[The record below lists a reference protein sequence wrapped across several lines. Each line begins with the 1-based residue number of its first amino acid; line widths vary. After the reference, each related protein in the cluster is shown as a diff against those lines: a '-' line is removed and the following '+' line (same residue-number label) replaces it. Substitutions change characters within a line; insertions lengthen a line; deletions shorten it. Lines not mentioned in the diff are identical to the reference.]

1 MKIVSGQLKGR
12 NFYMPAQ
19 IRPTQN
25 LVRKAIFDVL
35 GDVSGLEFLE
45 LFAGSGGVSFEAISL
60 GAKSAAVVEREER
73 CMEVIRENLKLLK
86 IASGDTYFSKN
97 RTNMGSA
104 LEEFRS
110 SLPKMLAMAAPEEQK
125 SPASPLGS
133 IELLTG
139 DVFPVIKYLALKQRK
154 FDMIFV
160 DPPFGCDLGKKT
172 LKALGAHD
180 ILRPH
185 CFIII
190 QGEKKEILPSSEG
203 RFLLVRKKNYGAS
216 QLSFYEGKA
225 S

>member
-1 MKIVSGQLKGR
+1 MKILSGALKGR
-12 NFYMPAQ
+12 NFYMPAE

-45 LFAGSGGVSFEAISL
+45 LFAGSGGVAFEAISL

-86 IASGDTYFSKN
+86 ITSADTY
-97 RTNMGSA
+97 
-104 LEEFRS
+104 
-110 SLPKMLAMAAPEEQK
+110 P
-125 SPASPLGS
+125 SPLGS
-133 IELLTG
+133 IELITG

-190 QGEKKEILPSSEG
+190 QGEKNEILPSSEG